1 MTTRSVDH
9 ATFSI
14 ERLYET
20 PPARVFAHFASI
32 ELKDRWFAGP
42 ADWTRTE
49 HEMDFRVGGR
59 ELSRVGPPGGEVH
72 TFEGRYEDIIPDE
85 RIVFTYQMYLDET
98 RISVS
103 LTTVELVGDGG
114 GTCLVF
120 TEQATFL
127 DGYDDAGQ
135 REAGTRHLLESLGSA
150 LRADAA

>member
-14 ERLYET
+14 ERHYAA
-20 PPARVFAHFASI
+20 PPARVFAHFSSI
-32 ELKDRWFAGP
+32 ELKDRWFSGP
-42 ADWTRTE
+42 EEWTRRK

-59 ELSRVGPPGGEVH
+59 EFSQGGPPGGVVH
-72 TFEGRYEDIIPDE
+72 TFDGRYEDIVPDE
-85 RIVFTYQMYLDET
+85 RVVFTYQMYLDET

-103 LTTVELVGDGG
+103 LTTVELVGDAS
-114 GTCLVF
+114 GTRLVF

-135 REAGTRHLLESLGSA
+135 RKEGTLHLLDSLGAA
-150 LRADAA
+150 LEASE